1 MPAVERTLWWLVTA
15 VVLALT
21 NWTLAALHA
30 PVVHAV
36 TGVAAPLDP
45 ARMLLDAI
53 FLLPFIGLTLWLTRR
68 VAGAVGG
75 LGRMAVAVPALSVAG
90 AVALGLV
97 DTLVS
102 RHLATDFW
110 SAEGGAAPLLVD
122 FLIRVYGTGPGAAL
136 VLIAPLLALVL
147 RLTGVHAAPVRLA
160 SVSGL
165 MLGAWVLLTPV
176 AWGLAAITVSLFGID
191 PFQPVVPPS
200 GLPHHAPA
208 IPAAPQPLHL
218 LRCLVTD
225 AVWLLP
231 FLALAEWPGFRR
243 ARNRVLIELPHPM
256 VPEIQWQRLPE
267 RG

>member
-1 MPAVERTLWWLVTA
+1 MPAVERILWWLVTA

-30 PVVHAV
+30 PVVHAL
-36 TGVAAPLDP
+36 TGAAAPLDP
-45 ARMLLDAI
+45 VRLILDAL
-53 FLLPFIGLTLWLTRR
+53 FLLPFIGLALWLTRR

-75 LGRMAVAVPALSVAG
+75 AGRMAVAVAALSVAG
-90 AVALGLV
+90 AAALGLV
-97 DTLVS
+97 DTLAS
-102 RHLATDFW
+102 RHLAMDLW
-110 SAEGGAAPLLVD
+110 SAEGGTAPLLVD
-122 FLIRVYGTGPGAAL
+122 FLVRIYGTGPGAPL
-136 VLIAPLLALVL
+136 VLIAPLLALAL
-147 RLTGVHAAPVRLA
+147 RLTGIHAAPARLA
-160 SVSGL
+160 SVTGL
-165 MLGAWVLLTPV
+165 MFGAWVLLTPV
-176 AWGLAAITVSLFGID
+176 AWGLAAVTVSLFGID
-191 PFQPVVPPS
+191 PFEPVVPS
-200 GLPHHAPA
+200 GGLPHHAPA

-256 VPEIQWQRLPE
+256 APKIQWQRLPE